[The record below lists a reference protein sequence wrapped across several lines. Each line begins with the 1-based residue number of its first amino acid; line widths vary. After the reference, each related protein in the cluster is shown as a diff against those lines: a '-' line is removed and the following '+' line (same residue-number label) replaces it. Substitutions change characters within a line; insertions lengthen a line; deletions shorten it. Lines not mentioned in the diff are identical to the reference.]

1 MCLHDHTSAPQ
12 PPADVPRRGIL
23 AGAAALAGISV
34 ATIAAQL
41 GGASAAHA
49 ADRPSGPDYHGSPI
63 SPQPLI
69 IEGGTI
75 VDPKTGDAV
84 ADGVL
89 VLDGGKVAA
98 VGTRDSTRKAVAAV
112 AGRARVLNAAGRWVL
127 PGLIDVH
134 VHANALADARAIL
147 QGGATSVRSGST
159 SFYQDVALAALPG
172 WAPGVS
178 PRMLPAGLFISP
190 ELGDSLLSDP
200 DLAPLATLSGG
211 VKETR
216 DLAYLTRVN
225 LKRGAEVIKTRA
237 NPRAGLP
244 EQDPRELVYN
254 YEQLSAVVKA
264 ANGAGVLCHAY
275 SAEGIDGAVRAGVR
289 SVEHGVFVTE
299 KTISEMARRGTYF
312 TPTMDAITGMASSA
326 NPILAARGK
335 EYTPILQAAVRAAHE
350 AGVTIVAGTD
360 SFGTDVT
367 PIGTEARL
375 LAEAGLSPLEAL
387 RSATVHAARLLG
399 WGENAGRLVR
409 GSFADVIVVDAD
421 PLADASA
428 LEKVTTVVAQGHWSA
443 TGSRQ
448 RKAGLRAC
456 NAARSPAGFFIAPAL
471 VRRSIP
477 PAPRPPAPNHAP
489 TPAP

>member
-1 MCLHDHTSAPQ
+1 MCLHDHTSAPT
-12 PPADVPRRGIL
+12 PGARLPRRGIL

-34 ATIAAQL
+34 ASIAAQL
-41 GGASAAHA
+41 GGAPAAHA
-49 ADRPSGPDYHGSPI
+49 GDRPSGPSYPGSPLTN
-63 SPQPLI
+63 PPLI

-84 ADGVL
+84 EDGVV
-89 VLDGGKVAA
+89 VLDGGKVTAA
-98 VGTRDSTRKAVAAV
+98 GTRDETRKAVAAV
-112 AGRARVLNAAGRWVL
+112 AGRAQVLNASGRWVL
-127 PGLIDVH
+127 PGLVDVH

-147 QGGATSVRSGST
+147 QGGATSVRSGSS
-159 SFYQDVALAALPG
+159 SFYQDVALAALPE

-178 PRMLPAGLFISP
+178 PRMTPAGLFISP
-190 ELGDSLLSDP
+190 DLGDSLLADP

-211 VKETR
+211 VKETS

-225 LKRGAEVIKTRA
+225 LSRGAKVIKTRA

-254 YEQLSAVVKA
+254 QEQLSAVVKA

-289 SVEHGVFVTE
+289 SVEHGVFVSE
-299 KTISEMARRGTYF
+299 NTIAEMARRGTYF
-312 TPTMDAITGMASSA
+312 TPTMDAITSMATST
-326 NPILAARGK
+326 NPILAARGM
-335 EYTPILQAAVRAAHE
+335 EYTPILRAAVRAAKE

-387 RSATVHAARLLG
+387 QSATVHAARLLG
-399 WGENAGRLVR
+399 QDDVGRLVR
-409 GSFADVIVVDAD
+409 GSLADVVVVDAD
-421 PLADASA
+421 PLTDASA
-428 LEKVTTVVAQGHWSA
+428 LEKVRVVVAQGA
-443 TGSRQ
+443 V
-448 RKAGLRAC
+448 
-456 NAARSPAGFFIAPAL
+456 
-471 VRRSIP
+471 VR
-477 PAPRPPAPNHAP
+477 NEL
-489 TPAP
+489 

>member
-12 PPADVPRRGIL
+12 LSADVPRRGIL
-23 AGAAALAGISV
+23 AGAAALAGVSV
-34 ATIAAQL
+34 ASIAAQL
-41 GGASAAHA
+41 GGAPAALA
-49 ADRPSGPDYHGSPI
+49 AERPSGPNYPGSPI
-63 SPQPLI
+63 AHPPLI

-84 ADGVL
+84 EDGVL
-89 VLDGGKVAA
+89 VLDGVKVAA
-98 VGTRDSTRKAVAAV
+98 VGSRDATRKAVAAV
-112 AGRARVLNAAGRWVL
+112 AGRAQVLNASGRWVL

-134 VHANALADARAIL
+134 VHANAFADARAIL
-147 QGGATSVRSGST
+147 QGGATSVRSGS
-159 SFYQDVALAALPG
+159 SSYYQDVALAALPD

-190 ELGDSLLSDP
+190 ELGDSLLADP

-211 VKETR
+211 VKEVT

-264 ANGAGVLCHAY
+264 AKGAGVLCHAY

-289 SVEHGVFVTE
+289 SIEHGVFVTE
-299 KTISEMARRGTYF
+299 RTIAEMARRGTYF
-312 TPTMDAITGMASSA
+312 TPTMDAITSMAAST

-335 EYTPILQAAVRAAHE
+335 EYTPILQAAVRAAQD

-399 WGENAGRLVR
+399 WSETAGRLVR
-409 GSFADVIVVDAD
+409 GSFADAIVVDAD

-428 LEKVTTVVAQGHWSA
+428 LEKVSVVVAQGA
-443 TGSRQ
+443 IVRN
-448 RKAGLRAC
+448 GL
-456 NAARSPAGFFIAPAL
+456 
-471 VRRSIP
+471 
-477 PAPRPPAPNHAP
+477 
-489 TPAP
+489 